1 MVDFNELRVSPD
13 RKNLI
18 IDVSIKDLSYYEN
31 VYIDSIII
39 DTQDTYIPSGPSNSP
54 IFTYEV
60 VSNVTPV
67 YSLPDCGCNQV
78 QDYIDKEN
86 CFETSNNEEKRV
98 RLELDNT
105 ALDNHLK
112 GNLFFVYVITKGTP
126 SSDTPCNMD
135 NTINLGVTADTYPI
149 YTNMLNSLKE
159 LESCSTPKLFTD
171 AFLRFKAFELSIKTG
186 QYSQIIN
193 YWNKYF
199 KSLDIPN
206 NTNCSC
212 NGRT

>member
-18 IDVSIKDLSYYEN
+18 IDVSIRDLSYYEN

-159 LESCSTPKLFTD
+159 LESCGTPKLFTD

-186 QYSQIIN
+186 QYSQVIN

>member
-18 IDVSIKDLSYYEN
+18 IDVSIRDLSYYEN

-67 YSLPDCGCNQV
+67 YSLPDCGCGQV

-159 LESCSTPKLFTD
+159 LESCETPKLFTD

>member
-159 LESCSTPKLFTD
+159 LESCGTPKLFTD

>member
-60 VSNVTPV
+60 VSNVTSV
-67 YSLPDCGCNQV
+67 YSLHDCGCNQV

-105 ALDNHLK
+105 ALNNHLK

-149 YTNMLNSLKE
+149 YINMLNSLKE

>member
-78 QDYIDKEN
+78 QDYIDKAN

-105 ALDNHLK
+105 ALDSHLK

-126 SSDTPCNMD
+126 ASDAPCNMD

-186 QYSQIIN
+186 QYSQVIN

>member
-1 MVDFNELRVSPD
+1 MVDFNELRISPD

-112 GNLFFVYVITKGTP
+112 GNLFFVYVVTKGTP
-126 SSDTPCNMD
+126 SSNTPCNMD

-159 LESCSTPKLFTD
+159 LESCETPKLFTD

>member
-105 ALDNHLK
+105 VLNNHLK

-126 SSDTPCNMD
+126 ASDTPCNMD

-159 LESCSTPKLFTD
+159 LESCGTPKLFTD

-186 QYSQIIN
+186 QYSQVIN

-212 NGRT
+212 NERA